1 MKAKN
6 RDYSKDIFTNAYVSE
21 KAHGIV
27 KKVYRKNKY
36 DLTNKRRK

>member
-21 KAHGIV
+21 KHMELL
-27 KKVYRKNKY
+27 KKYTEKINMI
-36 DLTNKRRK
+36 